1 MFHNLLSINDL
12 TDDEITGIL
21 DRARYFAAN
30 PGAAVSNCGA
40 VKLIGLVFLQTS
52 LRTQIGFAAAC
63 ARLGWQT
70 VAVKELRSSAVS
82 AEESVE
88 DTVRVI
94 SGITDLVVVRLPRPI
109 ASIVAGLP
117 APVINGGDAGPDA
130 EHPTQALIDLLAIEE
145 ELGEIGKLHVA
156 ICGDLRLRASRSLL
170 RLLTRRQPAKLSLI
184 SVPALSDGLF
194 SKPSHFLPTSATLN
208 DLADV
213 DVLYV
218 AGIPH
223 QAIPENARDVL
234 RVTAKAISS
243 MPKSAIVLSPLPII
257 DEIDAAARSDARVR
271 MFRQSDR
278 GVPVRMAVLQA
289 LLAAN
294 ISFVA

>member
-1 MFHNLLSINDL
+1 MFRNLLSINDL
-12 TDDEITGIL
+12 TDDEITDIL

-30 PGAAVSNCGA
+30 PGAALSNAGPA
-40 VKLIGLVFLQTS
+40 KLIGLVFLQTS
-52 LRTQIGFAAAC
+52 LRTQTGFAAAC

-70 VAVKELRSSAVS
+70 VTVKELRSSAVS
-82 AEESVE
+82 AEESIE

-94 SGITDLVVVRLPRPI
+94 SGITDLVVARLPRPI
-109 ASIVAGLP
+109 ASVVAGLP
-117 APVINGGDAGPDA
+117 GPVINGGDAGPDA

-145 ELGEIGKLHVA
+145 ELGEIGKLHIA

-170 RLLTRRQPAKLSLI
+170 RLLSRRKPGKLSLI
-184 SVPALSDGLF
+184 SVPALADDC
-194 SKPSHFLPTSATLN
+194 LPELGCVTLN

-223 QAIPENARDVL
+223 LAIPENVRDGL
-234 RVTAKAISS
+234 RVTEQVISS
-243 MPKSAIVLSPLPII
+243 LPHSAIVLSPLPII
-257 DEIDAAARSDARVR
+257 DEIDPAARSDSRVR

-278 GVPVRMAVLQA
+278 GVPVRMAVLQG

-294 ISFVA
+294 ISLVS